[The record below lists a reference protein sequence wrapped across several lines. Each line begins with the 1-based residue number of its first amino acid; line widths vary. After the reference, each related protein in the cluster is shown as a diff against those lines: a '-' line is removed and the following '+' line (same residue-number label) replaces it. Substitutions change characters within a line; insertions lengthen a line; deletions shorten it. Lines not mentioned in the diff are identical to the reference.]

1 MCRGMM
7 REQYIEYIRQQL
19 ITALSDFSGATKG
32 QLQAWLENAQFVTGR
47 FRRKKIKVR
56 DDITGKWYTLDN
68 PPVPG
73 KQSLAKGSAI
83 ELILPV
89 EYRTASWRRAV
100 LSLEEH
106 QKAWLLWTYG
116 GSMCW
121 EHQVTLVRWAW
132 TQFRGQLG
140 TRKIAGKTRERLKNL
155 IWLAAQDVSMEIKSG
170 VRRYEY
176 QFLAVLSGVSKST
189 WTRIFAHDWLSM
201 RSIFKSLDYE
211 ALRQASV
218 RCSQQKDTNRQTG
231 IAKCN

>member
-1 MCRGMM
+1 M

-47 FRRKKIKVR
+47 FRRKKIKIR

-89 EYRTASWRRAV
+89 EYLTVSWRRAV

-116 GSMCW
+116 GSTCW
-121 EHQVTLVRWAW
+121 EHQVALVRWAW
-132 TQFRGQLG
+132 AEFRGQPG
-140 TRKIAGKTRERLKNL
+140 TRKIAGKTRERLKGL
-155 IWLAAQDVSMEIKSG
+155 IWLAAKDVSMEIKSG
-170 VRRYEY
+170 VRWYRYQE
-176 QFLAVLSGVSKST
+176 LAGLLGVTQKNWSET
-189 WTRIFAHDWLSM
+189 FTEHWLEM
-201 RSIFKSLDYE
+201 RSIFGRLDHE
-211 ALRQASV
+211 ALLQVSRTRKQA
-218 RCSQQKDTNRQTG
+218 KL
-231 IAKCN
+231 AKLD